1 MELLEYKSD
10 ESELSMLASSHAPLD
25 NLMRKCHIEW
35 KQFFS
40 VRNKPKTN
48 FFVCCYSQPIAS
60 MSESETEKTGD
71 ESETAE
77 NVEDMV
83 TTTRSGRVITYK
95 LESFEL

>member
-1 MELLEYKSD
+1 
-10 ESELSMLASSHAPLD
+10 
-25 NLMRKCHIEW
+25 
-35 KQFFS
+35 
-40 VRNKPKTN
+40 
-48 FFVCCYSQPIAS
+48 

-95 LESFEL
+95 LESFEI

>member
-10 ESELSMLASSHAPLD
+10 ESELSMLASSHAPLE

-35 KQFFS
+35 KHFFS
-40 VRNKPKTN
+40 FEINQKQN
-48 FFVCCYSQPIAS
+48 FFVCSYSQPIAS

-83 TTTRSGRVITYK
+83 TTTRSGRA
-95 LESFEL
+95 FFQ